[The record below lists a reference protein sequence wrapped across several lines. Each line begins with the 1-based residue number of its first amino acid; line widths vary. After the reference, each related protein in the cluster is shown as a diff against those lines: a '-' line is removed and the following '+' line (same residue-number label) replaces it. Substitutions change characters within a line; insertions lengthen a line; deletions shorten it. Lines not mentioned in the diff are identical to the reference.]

1 MNPST
6 PSPAAAAASV
16 AAANTLAA
24 DLAGAPP
31 QPALP
36 ALPGLPRLPAA
47 EADAPQVDQ
56 ELLDAHA
63 AQGWQV
69 PVAVVLSAL
78 LIVAMAWST
87 APLALSLGWLAAVV
101 AVLTVRHHVQR
112 WLKLARHV
120 PLRRRMVYATLLSL
134 VGGITHGA
142 SILFWPYLDGLERAL
157 QSTYVLALSSGAVAA
172 VVGYMPMFL
181 AYMLPLL
188 VPLVISWVAALAA
201 PGDGWH
207 RGSALVILLL
217 FSIYG
222 SFLAVLARDTYRRYV
237 ESFNSRQQLRLA
249 LLQAEAANRA
259 KSRFL
264 ASASHDLRQPMHT
277 LTLFGAALTM
287 APLDPRARQIA
298 NQMNLALQALGSQLD
313 ALLDVSK
320 LDAGVVPVQARAF
333 ALQPFLAQLVAE
345 FEPVAQRKGLR
356 LQLACP
362 TDACVRADT
371 LLFERVVRNLV
382 DNAIKYTERGHVS
395 LHAQRQAGGLQLV
408 VSDTGLGIPADE
420 QQRVFEEFYQLGNP
434 ERNRSQ
440 GLGLGL
446 AIVKRLADLMALPLV
461 LRSAPGQGTQVSL
474 LLPEAALPA
483 PPPAAPSPSP
493 AAPLAGL
500 RLLVVD
506 DEEQV
511 RQGMLAVLGG
521 LGCQAMAVADADEAC
536 AAATGLRPD
545 AVLAD
550 LRLRGTVDGIAAVAR
565 LRAMHP
571 GLPALLI
578 SGDTAP
584 ERLREASAAGLRLL
598 HKPVPLDV
606 LVQALRDELAAGGRA
621 G

>member
-1 MNPST
+1 M
-6 PSPAAAAASV
+6 
-16 AAANTLAA
+16 
-24 DLAGAPP
+24 
-31 QPALP
+31 
-36 ALPGLPRLPAA
+36 
-47 EADAPQVDQ
+47 
-56 ELLDAHA
+56 
-63 AQGWQV
+63 
-69 PVAVVLSAL
+69 LSAL
-78 LIVAMAWST
+78 LIVAMAWAT

-101 AVLTVRHHVQR
+101 TVLTVRYHVQR
-112 WLKLARHV
+112 WLRDARHLPV
-120 PLRRRMVYATLLSL
+120 RRRMAYAAMLSAA
-134 VGGITHGA
+134 GGITHGS
-142 SILFWPYLDGLERAL
+142 SILFWPYLGGLERAF
-157 QSTYVLALSSGAVAA
+157 QSTYVLALSSGAVSA
-172 VVGYMPMFL
+172 VVGYMPVFL

-188 VPLVISWVAALAA
+188 VPLTIHWMAALAS
-201 PGDGWH
+201 PGDSWH

-222 SFLAVLARDTYRRYV
+222 SFLVVLARDTYRRYV
-237 ESFNSRQQLRLA
+237 ESFDSRQQLRLA
-249 LLQAEAANRA
+249 LQQAEAANRA
-259 KSRFL
+259 KTRFL

-287 APLDPRARQIA
+287 APLDARARQIA

-313 ALLDVSK
+313 ALLDIGK

-333 ALQPFLAQLVAE
+333 ALRPFLAQLVAE

-356 LQLACP
+356 LLLACP
-362 TDACVRADT
+362 ADACVSADT
-371 LLFERVVRNLV
+371 LLFERVLRNLV
-382 DNAIKYTERGHVS
+382 DNAIKYT
-395 LHAQRQAGGLQLV
+395 AQGEVRLLVRPQAGGLQLV

-420 QQRVFEEFYQLGNP
+420 QQRVFEEFYQVGNP

-446 AIVKRLADLMALPLV
+446 AIVRRLADLMQLQLV

-474 LLPEAALPA
+474 LLPEAAWPVL
-483 PPPAAPSPSP
+483 PPAAPAPDL
-493 AAPLAGL
+493 ATPLAGR

-511 RQGMLAVLGG
+511 RRGMQAVLGG
-521 LGCQAMAVADADEAC
+521 LGCQVIAVADADEAC

-550 LRLRGTVDGIAAVAR
+550 LRLRGAADGIAAVAR

-598 HKPVPLDV
+598 HKPVPLEL
-606 LVQALRDELAAGGRA
+606 LVQALRDELGPAGA

>member
-1 MNPST
+1 MFNTAAAP
-6 PSPAAAAASV
+6 PADDPAAGS
-16 AAANTLAA
+16 LA
-24 DLAGAPP
+24 
-31 QPALP
+31 ALP
-36 ALPGLPRLPAA
+36 ALPGLPALPAA
-47 EADAPQVDQ
+47 EADAPQVEQ
-56 ELLDAHA
+56 ELLDAYA

-78 LIVAMAWST
+78 LIVAMAWAT

-101 AVLTVRHHVQR
+101 TVLTVRHHVQR
-112 WLKLARHV
+112 WLKAARHV
-120 PLRRRMVYATLLSL
+120 PLRRRMAYATLLSAA
-134 VGGITHGA
+134 GGITHGA
-142 SILFWPYLDGLERAL
+142 SILFWPYLGGLERAF
-157 QSTYVLALSSGAVAA
+157 QSTYVLALSSGAVSA
-172 VVGYMPMFL
+172 VVGYMPMFV
-181 AYMLPLL
+181 AYLLPLL
-188 VPLVISWVAALAA
+188 VPLTIHWMAALAS
-201 PGDGWH
+201 PGDRWH
-207 RGSALVILLL
+207 RSSALVILLL

-222 SFLAVLARDTYRRYV
+222 SFLIVLARDTYRRYV
-237 ESFNSRQQLRLA
+237 ESFDSRQKLRLA
-249 LLQAEAANRA
+249 LQQAEAANRA
-259 KSRFL
+259 KTRFL

-287 APLDPRARQIA
+287 APLDARARQIA

-320 LDAGVVPVQARAF
+320 LDAGVVPVQARVF

-356 LQLACP
+356 LGLTCP
-362 TDACVRADT
+362 LEACVSADT
-371 LLFERVVRNLV
+371 LLFERVLRNLV
-382 DNAIKYTERGHVS
+382 DNAIKYT
-395 LHAQRQAGGLQLV
+395 AQGEVRLLVRRQAGGLLLV
-408 VSDTGLGIPADE
+408 VSDTGQGIPADE
-420 QQRVFEEFYQLGNP
+420 QQRVFEEFYQVGNP

-446 AIVKRLADLMALPLV
+446 AIVKRLADLMQLQLL

-483 PPPAAPSPSP
+483 APPPAPAPGL
-493 AAPLAGL
+493 AAPLAGR

-511 RQGMLAVLGG
+511 RRGMQAVLGG
-521 LGCQAMAVADADEAC
+521 LGCEVIAVADADEAC

-550 LRLRGTVDGIAAVAR
+550 LRLRGAADGIAAVAR

-598 HKPVPLDV
+598 HKPVALEL
-606 LVQALRDELAAGGRA
+606 LVQALRDELGLAGAA
-621 G
+621 

>member
-1 MNPST
+1 MPAT
-6 PSPAAAAASV
+6 GAAPPADDPAASA
-16 AAANTLAA
+16 LA
-24 DLAGAPP
+24 
-31 QPALP
+31 ALP
-36 ALPGLPRLPAA
+36 ALPGLPAPPP
-47 EADAPQVDQ
+47 ADADTPQVEQ
-56 ELLDAHA
+56 ELLDAYA
-63 AQGWQV
+63 AQGWRV
-69 PVAVVLSAL
+69 PVAVMLSAL
-78 LIVAMAWST
+78 LIVAMAWAT

-101 AVLTVRHHVQR
+101 TVLTVRYHVQR
-112 WLKLARHV
+112 WLRDARHLPV
-120 PLRRRMVYATLLSL
+120 RRRMAYAAMLSAA
-134 VGGITHGA
+134 GGITHGS
-142 SILFWPYLDGLERAL
+142 SILFWPYLGGLERAF
-157 QSTYVLALSSGAVAA
+157 QSTYVLALSSGAVSA
-172 VVGYMPMFL
+172 VVGYMPVFL

-188 VPLVISWVAALAA
+188 VPLTIHWMAALAS
-201 PGDGWH
+201 PGDSWH

-222 SFLAVLARDTYRRYV
+222 SFLVVLARDTYRRYV
-237 ESFNSRQQLRLA
+237 ESFDSRQQLRLA
-249 LLQAEAANRA
+249 LQQAEAANRA
-259 KSRFL
+259 KTRFL

-287 APLDPRARQIA
+287 APLDARARQIA

-313 ALLDVSK
+313 ALLDIGK

-333 ALQPFLAQLVAE
+333 ALRPFLAQLVAE

-356 LQLACP
+356 LLLACP
-362 TDACVRADT
+362 ADACVSADT
-371 LLFERVVRNLV
+371 LLFERVLRNLV
-382 DNAIKYTERGHVS
+382 DNAIKYT
-395 LHAQRQAGGLQLV
+395 AQGEVRLLVRPQAGGLQLV

-420 QQRVFEEFYQLGNP
+420 QQRVFEEFYQVGNP

-446 AIVKRLADLMALPLV
+446 AIVRRLADLMQLQLV

-474 LLPEAALPA
+474 LLPEAAWPVL
-483 PPPAAPSPSP
+483 PPAAPAPDL
-493 AAPLAGL
+493 ATPLAGR

-511 RQGMLAVLGG
+511 RRGMQAVLGG
-521 LGCQAMAVADADEAC
+521 LGCQVIAVADADEAC

-550 LRLRGTVDGIAAVAR
+550 LRLRGAADGIAAVAR

-598 HKPVPLDV
+598 HKPVPLEL
-606 LVQALRDELAAGGRA
+606 LVQALRDELGLAGTG
-621 G
+621 

>member
-1 MNPST
+1 MPATGAVPPANE
-6 PSPAAAAASV
+6 PAASA
-16 AAANTLAA
+16 LAA
-24 DLAGAPP
+24 
-31 QPALP
+31 LP
-36 ALPGLPRLPAA
+36 SLPGLPALASADA
-47 EADAPQVDQ
+47 EAPQVEQ
-56 ELLDAHA
+56 ELLDAYA
-63 AQGWQV
+63 AQGWRV

-78 LIVAMAWST
+78 LIVAMAWAT

-101 AVLTVRHHVQR
+101 TVMTVRHRVQR
-112 WLKLARHV
+112 WLRDARHLPV
-120 PLRRRMVYATLLSL
+120 RRRMAYAAVLSAA
-134 VGGITHGA
+134 GGITHGS
-142 SILFWPYLDGLERAL
+142 SILFWPYLGGLERAF
-157 QSTYVLALSSGAVAA
+157 QSTYVLALSSGAVSA
-172 VVGYMPMFL
+172 VVGYMPVFL

-188 VPLVISWVAALAA
+188 VPLTIHWMAALAS
-201 PGDGWH
+201 PGDRWH

-222 SFLAVLARDTYRRYV
+222 SFLVVLARDTYRRYV
-237 ESFNSRQQLRLA
+237 ESFHSRQQLRLA
-249 LLQAEAANRA
+249 LQQAEAANRA
-259 KSRFL
+259 KTRFL

-287 APLDPRARQIA
+287 APLDARARQIA

-333 ALQPFLAQLVAE
+333 ALKPFLAQLVAE

-356 LQLACP
+356 LLLACP
-362 TDACVRADT
+362 ADACVSADT
-371 LLFERVVRNLV
+371 LLFERVLRNLV
-382 DNAIKYTERGHVS
+382 DNAIKYT
-395 LHAQRQAGGLQLV
+395 AQGEVRLLVRPQAGGLQLV

-420 QQRVFEEFYQLGNP
+420 QQRVFEEFYQVGNP

-446 AIVKRLADLMALPLV
+446 AIVKRLADLMQLQLL

-483 PPPAAPSPSP
+483 PPPP
-493 AAPLAGL
+493 AAPAPDLATPLAGR

-511 RQGMLAVLGG
+511 RQGMQAVLGG
-521 LGCQAMAVADADEAC
+521 LGCQVIAVADADEAC

-550 LRLRGTVDGIAAVAR
+550 LRLRGAADGIAAVAR

-598 HKPVPLDV
+598 HKPVPLEL
-606 LVQALRDELAAGGRA
+606 LVQALRDELGLAGTG
-621 G
+621 

>member
-1 MNPST
+1 MPAT
-6 PSPAAAAASV
+6 GAAPPADDPAAS
-16 AAANTLAA
+16 
-24 DLAGAPP
+24 APA
-31 QPALP
+31 ALP
-36 ALPGLPRLPAA
+36 ALPGLPAPPP
-47 EADAPQVDQ
+47 ADADTPQVEQ
-56 ELLDAHA
+56 ELLDAYA
-63 AQGWQV
+63 AQGWRV
-69 PVAVVLSAL
+69 PVAVMLSAL
-78 LIVAMAWST
+78 LIVAMAWAT

-101 AVLTVRHHVQR
+101 TVLTVRYHVQR
-112 WLKLARHV
+112 WLRDARHLPV
-120 PLRRRMVYATLLSL
+120 RRRMAYAAMLSAA
-134 VGGITHGA
+134 GGITHGS
-142 SILFWPYLDGLERAL
+142 SILFWPYLGGLERAF
-157 QSTYVLALSSGAVAA
+157 QSTYVLALSSGAVSA
-172 VVGYMPMFL
+172 VVGYMPVFL

-188 VPLVISWVAALAA
+188 VPLTIHWMAALAS
-201 PGDGWH
+201 PGDSWH

-222 SFLAVLARDTYRRYV
+222 SFLVVLARDTYRRYV
-237 ESFNSRQQLRLA
+237 ESFDSRQQLRLA
-249 LLQAEAANRA
+249 LQQAEAANRA
-259 KSRFL
+259 KTRFL

-287 APLDPRARQIA
+287 APLDARARQIA

-313 ALLDVSK
+313 ALLDIGK

-333 ALQPFLAQLVAE
+333 ALRPFLAQLVAE

-356 LQLACP
+356 LLLACP
-362 TDACVRADT
+362 ADACVSADT
-371 LLFERVVRNLV
+371 LLFERVLRNLV
-382 DNAIKYTERGHVS
+382 DNAIKYT
-395 LHAQRQAGGLQLV
+395 AQGEVRLLVRPQAGGLQLV

-420 QQRVFEEFYQLGNP
+420 QQRVFEEFYQVGNP

-446 AIVKRLADLMALPLV
+446 AIVRRLADLMQLQLV

-474 LLPEAALPA
+474 LLPEAAWPVL
-483 PPPAAPSPSP
+483 PPAAPAPDL
-493 AAPLAGL
+493 ATPLAGR

-511 RQGMLAVLGG
+511 RRGMQAVLGG
-521 LGCQAMAVADADEAC
+521 LGCQVIAVADADEAC

-550 LRLRGTVDGIAAVAR
+550 LRLRGAADGIAAVAR

-598 HKPVPLDV
+598 HKPVPLEL
-606 LVQALRDELAAGGRA
+606 LVQALRDELGLAGTG
-621 G
+621 

>member
-1 MNPST
+1 MPAT
-6 PSPAAAAASV
+6 GAAPPADDPAAS
-16 AAANTLAA
+16 
-24 DLAGAPP
+24 APA
-31 QPALP
+31 ALP
-36 ALPGLPRLPAA
+36 ALPGLPAPPP
-47 EADAPQVDQ
+47 ADADTPQVEQ
-56 ELLDAHA
+56 ELLDAYA
-63 AQGWQV
+63 AQGWRV

-78 LIVAMAWST
+78 LIVAMAWAT

-101 AVLTVRHHVQR
+101 TVLTVRYHVQR
-112 WLKLARHV
+112 WLRDARHLPV
-120 PLRRRMVYATLLSL
+120 RRRMAYAAMLSAA
-134 VGGITHGA
+134 GGITHGS
-142 SILFWPYLDGLERAL
+142 SILFWPYLGGLERAL
-157 QSTYVLALSSGAVAA
+157 QSTYVLALSSGAVSA
-172 VVGYMPMFL
+172 VVGYMPVFL

-188 VPLVISWVAALAA
+188 VPLTIHWMAALAS
-201 PGDGWH
+201 PGDSWH

-222 SFLAVLARDTYRRYV
+222 SFLVVLARDTYRRYV
-237 ESFNSRQQLRLA
+237 ESFDSRQQLRLA
-249 LLQAEAANRA
+249 LQQAEAANRA
-259 KSRFL
+259 KTRFL

-287 APLDPRARQIA
+287 APLDARARQIA

-313 ALLDVSK
+313 ALLDIGK

-333 ALQPFLAQLVAE
+333 ALRPFLAQLVAE

-356 LQLACP
+356 LLLACP
-362 TDACVRADT
+362 ADACVSADT
-371 LLFERVVRNLV
+371 LLFERVLRNLV
-382 DNAIKYTERGHVS
+382 DNAIKYT
-395 LHAQRQAGGLQLV
+395 AQGEVRLLVRPQAGGLQLV

-420 QQRVFEEFYQLGNP
+420 QQRVFEEFYQVGNP

-446 AIVKRLADLMALPLV
+446 AIVRRLADLMQLQLV

-474 LLPEAALPA
+474 LLPEAAWPVL
-483 PPPAAPSPSP
+483 PPAAPAPDL
-493 AAPLAGL
+493 ATPLAGR

-511 RQGMLAVLGG
+511 RRGMQAVLGG
-521 LGCQAMAVADADEAC
+521 LGCQVIAVADADEAC

-550 LRLRGTVDGIAAVAR
+550 LRLRGAADGIAAVAR

-598 HKPVPLDV
+598 HKPVPLEL
-606 LVQALRDELAAGGRA
+606 LVQALRDELGPAGA

>member
-1 MNPST
+1 MPAT
-6 PSPAAAAASV
+6 GAAPPADDPAASA
-16 AAANTLAA
+16 LA
-24 DLAGAPP
+24 
-31 QPALP
+31 ALP
-36 ALPGLPRLPAA
+36 ALPGLPAPPP
-47 EADAPQVDQ
+47 ADADTPQVEQ
-56 ELLDAHA
+56 ELLDAYA
-63 AQGWQV
+63 AQGWRV
-69 PVAVVLSAL
+69 PVAVMLSAL
-78 LIVAMAWST
+78 LIVAMAWAT

-101 AVLTVRHHVQR
+101 TVLTVRYHVQR
-112 WLKLARHV
+112 WLRDARHLPV
-120 PLRRRMVYATLLSL
+120 RRRMAYAAMLSAA
-134 VGGITHGA
+134 GGITHGS
-142 SILFWPYLDGLERAL
+142 SILFWPYLGGLERAF
-157 QSTYVLALSSGAVAA
+157 QSTYVLALSSGAVSA
-172 VVGYMPMFL
+172 VVGYMPVFL

-188 VPLVISWVAALAA
+188 VPLTIHWMAALAS
-201 PGDGWH
+201 PGDSWH

-222 SFLAVLARDTYRRYV
+222 SFLVVLARDTYRRYV
-237 ESFNSRQQLRLA
+237 ESFDSRQQLRLA
-249 LLQAEAANRA
+249 LQQAEAANRA
-259 KSRFL
+259 KTRFL

-287 APLDPRARQIA
+287 APLDARARQIA

-313 ALLDVSK
+313 ALLDIGK

-333 ALQPFLAQLVAE
+333 ALRPFLAQLVAE

-356 LQLACP
+356 LLLACP
-362 TDACVRADT
+362 ADACVSADT
-371 LLFERVVRNLV
+371 LLFERVLRNLV
-382 DNAIKYTERGHVS
+382 DNAIKYT
-395 LHAQRQAGGLQLV
+395 AQGEVRLLVRPQAGGLQLV

-420 QQRVFEEFYQLGNP
+420 QQRVFEEFYQVGNP

-446 AIVKRLADLMALPLV
+446 AIVRRLADLMQLQLV

-474 LLPEAALPA
+474 LLPEAAWPVL
-483 PPPAAPSPSP
+483 PPAAPAPDL
-493 AAPLAGL
+493 ATPLAGR

-511 RQGMLAVLGG
+511 RRGMQAVLGG
-521 LGCQAMAVADADEAC
+521 LGCQVIAVADADEAC

-550 LRLRGTVDGIAAVAR
+550 LRLRGAADGIAAVAR

-598 HKPVPLDV
+598 HKPVPLEL
-606 LVQALRDELAAGGRA
+606 LVQALRDELGPAGA

>member
-1 MNPST
+1 MPAT
-6 PSPAAAAASV
+6 GAAPPADDPAAS
-16 AAANTLAA
+16 
-24 DLAGAPP
+24 APA
-31 QPALP
+31 ALP
-36 ALPGLPRLPAA
+36 ALPGLPAPPP
-47 EADAPQVDQ
+47 ADADTPQVEQ
-56 ELLDAHA
+56 ELLDAYA
-63 AQGWQV
+63 AQGWRV

-78 LIVAMAWST
+78 LIVAMAWAT

-101 AVLTVRHHVQR
+101 TVLTVRYHVQR
-112 WLKLARHV
+112 WLRDARHLPV
-120 PLRRRMVYATLLSL
+120 RRRMAYAAVLSAA
-134 VGGITHGA
+134 GGITHGS
-142 SILFWPYLDGLERAL
+142 SILFWPYLGGLERAF
-157 QSTYVLALSSGAVAA
+157 QSTYVLALSSGAVSA
-172 VVGYMPMFL
+172 VVGYMPVFL

-188 VPLVISWVAALAA
+188 VPLTIHWMAALAS
-201 PGDGWH
+201 PGDSWH

-222 SFLAVLARDTYRRYV
+222 SFLVVLARDTYRRYV
-237 ESFNSRQQLRLA
+237 ESFDSRQQLRLA
-249 LLQAEAANRA
+249 LQQAEAANRA
-259 KSRFL
+259 KTRFL

-287 APLDPRARQIA
+287 APLDARARQIA

-313 ALLDVSK
+313 ALLDIGK

-333 ALQPFLAQLVAE
+333 ALRPFLAQLVAE

-356 LQLACP
+356 LLLACP
-362 TDACVRADT
+362 ADACVSADT
-371 LLFERVVRNLV
+371 LLFERVLRNLV
-382 DNAIKYTERGHVS
+382 DNAIKYT
-395 LHAQRQAGGLQLV
+395 AQGEVRLLVRPQAGGLQLV

-420 QQRVFEEFYQLGNP
+420 QQRVFEEFYQVGNP

-446 AIVKRLADLMALPLV
+446 AIVRRLADLMQLQLV

-474 LLPEAALPA
+474 LLPEAAWPV
-483 PPPAAPSPSP
+483 PPPAAPAPGL
-493 AAPLAGL
+493 ATPLAGR

-511 RQGMLAVLGG
+511 RQGMQAVLGG
-521 LGCQAMAVADADEAC
+521 LGCQVIAVADADEAC

-550 LRLRGTVDGIAAVAR
+550 LRLRGAADGIAAVAR

-598 HKPVPLDV
+598 HKPVPLEL
-606 LVQALRDELAAGGRA
+606 LVQALRDELGLAGTG
-621 G
+621 